1 MATIRAHVVL
11 PAELARE
18 IDKLAGP
25 RGRSTFLVET
35 AEKEVKRR
43 KMLSFLEDD
52 SLAWRD
58 ENHPDVAAV
67 GAAEWVHRLRREQS
81 SRQKRLAR
89 SVRKG
94 SSR

>member
-43 KMLSFLEDD
+43 KMLAFLEDD

-89 SVRKG
+89 SAREG